1 MSDQLDFYYLCF
13 CLIILCPQW
22 LLKLFVCQWSQKI
35 EAARAG
41 PKKEIKY
48 MKNLSESLTDFNEGN
63 INRPTSGN
71 EAWDAKFN
79 KSFASLIAEAKK
91 KKNQQGSSSAAGG
104 GHQSVAK
111 SGNGEISGVSV
122 SMSHESGNNLTT
134 NGIATLQHDK
144 SLESGDIKN
153 NDITSP
159 SASIDSDKT
168 VETPQKPCEANN
180 NNKQPAKGKPSA
192 SKKRAPKSAKK
203 SKARA
208 TASTNLRVAD
218 HGSWRCARCTY
229 VNERNCTLKSICEMC
244 EAPRPKET
252 ASAREKASQDVEVVN
267 IDC

>member
-1 MSDQLDFYYLCF
+1 ML
-13 CLIILCPQW
+13 
-22 LLKLFVCQWSQKI
+22 VCQCYEKI

-41 PKKEIKY
+41 PKKESKY
-48 MKNLSESLTDFNEGN
+48 MKNLSDSWTDFNEGN

-111 SGNGEISGVSV
+111 SGNGGVSGGTV
-122 SMSHESGNNLTT
+122 SMSHESGNNHTA
-134 NGIATLQHDK
+134 NGMATLQHGK
-144 SLESGDIKN
+144 SSESGDINN

-168 VETPQKPCEANN
+168 VETPKKPCKVNN
-180 NNKQPAKGKPSA
+180 NSKQPAKAKPSA

-203 SKARA
+203 SKVSAS
-208 TASTNLRVAD
+208 ASTNLRVAD
-218 HGSWRCARCTY
+218 HGSWQCTRCTY

-252 ASAREKASQDVEVVN
+252 VSAREKASQDREVVN